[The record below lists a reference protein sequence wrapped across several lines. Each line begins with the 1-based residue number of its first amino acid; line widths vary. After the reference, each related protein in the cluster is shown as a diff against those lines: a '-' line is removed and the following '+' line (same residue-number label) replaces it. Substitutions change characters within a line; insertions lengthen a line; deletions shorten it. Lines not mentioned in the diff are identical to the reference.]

1 MKRYTEAQNKI
12 AELREKLKSAEAQVE
27 SCRQQIRSICEH
39 PICGVCH
46 DVIPQ
51 HAIAIVLS
59 FHISGYTNTHD
70 GYCSDNECELVE
82 YNNTPKSLAVLVSPE
97 IHKRL
102 GCRRGIP
109 DDVAWF
115 LFGKEL
121 SQLETELSGNQNGS
135 YYCRNSST
143 TKGTHDIDLTFHT
156 FTWGTDTIVGQTTV
170 RGRIS
175 QLELETY
182 DKT

>member
-1 MKRYTEAQNKI
+1 MKRYTEAQNKV
-12 AELREKLKSAEAQVE
+12 AELRDELKSAEAHVE

-46 DVIPQ
+46 DVIPHPQ
-51 HAIAIVLS
+51 QEIAIVLS
-59 FHISGYTNTHD
+59 FSISGYTNTHD
-70 GYCSDNECELVE
+70 GYCSGGECELVE

-102 GCRRGIP
+102 GRRSRIP

-115 LFGKEL
+115 IFRKEL

-143 TKGTHDIDLTFHT
+143 TKGVHDIELTFHA
-156 FTWGTDTIVGQTTV
+156 FTWGTQSVG
-170 RGRIS
+170 
-175 QLELETY
+175 
-182 DKT
+182 